1 MIIGEKLLLLFRFWR
16 VALLADFAVGFRLHA
31 ARMCAFLAGS
41 FRFFAASFCIGHGGD
56 EGEDAREDE
65 LSDVHRTLK
74 IALKPPT
81 PSDSYTIS
89 KMPAGCVKCGNR
101 DGTLNPNAAIGA
113 CSRKGA
119 VNFNRGVR
127 VHSFGVENKVF
138 ERSRRSKGILPYG
151 SYPLDIAVHFIDRP
165 QVIVL
170 AGRRTPFQHRALLT
184 HELPPM
190 YLKSLEIF
198 GFKSFAPKTVLN
210 FDRGVT
216 CVVGPNG
223 CGKSNVLDSIR
234 WVLGEQS
241 AKALRG
247 GEMTDVIFSGTD
259 SRKALGMAE
268 VSMTFS
274 ECEEQLGLD
283 WHEVKITRRVF
294 REGGSEYLLNGTPCR
309 LKDIHSLFMDTG
321 IGRSAY
327 SIMEQGKIDQ
337 ILSSRPEDRRAIFEE
352 AAGITK
358 YKFQRKEAL
367 RKLEATEANL
377 LRLADII
384 KEVKRQIGSVQR
396 QAGKARRYQAM
407 LDDLKTLELH
417 HSQRQWAELDSS
429 RAASREELDS
439 LAAKAYEMEIS
450 VSSAEEESQAQ
461 RAALEEMEQH
471 LNAARQSVQD
481 IRQRIGNHENRLAF
495 NAERALEFE
504 QMQDRYRGDVAAA
517 AEKFQLA
524 ETQLRDT
531 DTELTSI
538 TELLATELRRMEEVQ
553 ARAAEFTTL
562 RADAD
567 SRISALANDAGRIE
581 SRLSSLRAQSS
592 NVLQQRDG
600 AEARLAVLAQDAASA
615 EESVLRLSEQLS
627 TTTADIEAV
636 TRELENRTVAV
647 GAAESVLRE
656 ARESFSVVE
665 KELRDT
671 QRTLSEKDGRLGVL
685 LQLNTAG
692 EGLSEGTQAVIGGL
706 DNPDFFKPA
715 IHGALAQSIQVDPEY
730 VIAVEALLGA
740 NLQAIIMKDTMM
752 AESVMK
758 TLTAQKLGRASL
770 LLRDMDRM
778 FTHETNEL
786 MLLPHGAID
795 WVINKVK
802 AEPEVARAVERLVNH
817 SVLVPDLETAMRVF
831 PQMRGSAIVTLAGEV
846 ITGDGV
852 LRGGSSKQDAEN
864 SILHRKNQII
874 TLEAEVTALREQVAV
889 LNQRHDEAAAAID
902 SATAG
907 IEEARNEK
915 QNATMQLSTLRGQH
929 SLLESQ
935 VRDAEKKLQNLDWE
949 KQNAEA
955 RRAEAAIKMDEADA
969 EIRSAMEMFDALI
982 ARRNEAQNELEMLRA
997 QEAGVSAELNE
1008 LKIKVATE
1016 RQRHSSLH
1024 HQRQPMEARIEEL
1037 SGLIEERRRDI
1048 TTYED
1053 RAAALHAENAEIE
1066 SNVERLRASVG
1077 EAEEAVN
1084 RLQEERRVFI
1094 AGAEE
1099 VAERLRML
1107 RREQSVCVEQRGALE
1122 VRVTQLELKANA
1134 IADHILKRYNVA
1146 LNEFTPDSYAL
1157 AACLREIGKRVRKV
1171 EVEGESDGAEQPSE
1185 PIQSDE
1191 PAEEPVAFEWSRVE
1205 TLVRELDT
1213 RLASMGPVN
1222 MDAIAEYEELEQRNT
1237 FLENQIAD
1245 TEKAKSE
1252 LTEVIN
1258 KINTT
1263 TRTLFAETFEK
1274 IRVNFQ
1280 DMFRE
1285 LFGGGQANLV
1295 MTEEADPLECGIEII
1310 AKPPGKQLTS
1320 ITLLSGGEKTMTAVA
1335 LLFSIYMVKPSPF
1348 CVLDEMDAPLDES
1361 NINRFIKILDRFVQQ
1376 SQFVVISHNKRTIAR
1391 ADALYGVTM
1400 EEHGVSKL
1408 VGVKF
1413 RNREDSSEKNDVLGT
1428 ENATPIPSVAE
1439 SFGKSPN
1446 LLSDSFSGSGGAA

>member
-1 MIIGEKLLLLFRFWR
+1 
-16 VALLADFAVGFRLHA
+16 
-31 ARMCAFLAGS
+31 
-41 FRFFAASFCIGHGGD
+41 
-56 EGEDAREDE
+56 
-65 LSDVHRTLK
+65 
-74 IALKPPT
+74 
-81 PSDSYTIS
+81 
-89 KMPAGCVKCGNR
+89 
-101 DGTLNPNAAIGA
+101 
-113 CSRKGA
+113 
-119 VNFNRGVR
+119 
-127 VHSFGVENKVF
+127 
-138 ERSRRSKGILPYG
+138 
-151 SYPLDIAVHFIDRP
+151 
-165 QVIVL
+165 
-170 AGRRTPFQHRALLT
+170 
-184 HELPPM
+184 M

-259 SRKALGMAE
+259 SRQALGMAE

-309 LKDIHSLFMDTG
+309 LKDIHTLFMDTG

-396 QAGKARRYQAM
+396 QAAKARRYQAM

-439 LAAKAYEMEIS
+439 LAAKAYEMEIA
-450 VSSAEEESQAQ
+450 VSSAEEEAQAQ
-461 RAALEEMEQH
+461 RAALEEMEQR

-504 QMQDRYRGDVAAA
+504 QLQERYRSDVAAA
-517 AEKFQLA
+517 EEKYQLA

-531 DTELTSI
+531 DSELTSI
-538 TELLATELRRMEEVQ
+538 TEMLASELRRMEEVQ
-553 ARAAEFTTL
+553 ARAAGLTAQ

-567 SRISALANDAGRIE
+567 ARISALANDAGRVE
-581 SRLSSLRAQSS
+581 SRLGSLRAQSS

-615 EESVLRLSEQLS
+615 EESVTRLREQLN
-627 TTTADIEAV
+627 TATADIEAV
-636 TRELENRTVAV
+636 TRELENRTVAL

-656 ARESFSVVE
+656 ARENFSQVE
-665 KELRDT
+665 KELRET
-671 QRTLSEKDGRLGVL
+671 QRVLSERDGRLGVL
-685 LQLNTAG
+685 QQLNTVG
-692 EGLSEGTQAVIGGL
+692 EGLSEGTQAVIAGL

-730 VIAVEALLGA
+730 VTAVEALLGA
-740 NLQAIIMKDTMM
+740 NLQAIIMKDTMI

-802 AEPEVARAVERLVNH
+802 AEPEVARAVERLINH

-846 ITGDGV
+846 ISGDGV
-852 LRGGSSKQDAEN
+852 LRGGASKQDEEN

-874 TLEAEVTALREQVAV
+874 GLEAEVAGLREQVAA
-889 LNQRHDEAAAAID
+889 LNARHDAAVAAID
-902 SATAG
+902 SATAA

-915 QNATMQLSTLRGQH
+915 QNATMQLSTLRGQQ

-949 KQNAEA
+949 KQSAEA
-955 RRAEAAIKMDEADA
+955 RRAEAALKMDEAEA
-969 EIRSAMEMFDALI
+969 EIRGAMEMFDALI
-982 ARRNEAQNELEMLRA
+982 ARRNEAQNDLEMLRA
-997 QEAGVSAELNE
+997 QESEVSSELND

-1037 SGLIEERRRDI
+1037 RGLIDERRRDI
-1048 TTYED
+1048 ASYDD

-1066 SNVERLRASVG
+1066 ANMERLRASVG

-1084 RLQEERRVFI
+1084 RLQEERRAFVS
-1094 AGAEE
+1094 GAEE

-1134 IADHILKRYNVA
+1134 ISDHILKRYNIA

-1157 AACLREIGKRVRKV
+1157 AACLRDIGKRVRKV
-1171 EVEGESDGAEQPSE
+1171 DANVDSE
-1185 PIQSDE
+1185 NSA
-1191 PAEEPVAFEWSRVE
+1191 AEETPTAEPEAESAEDTEAPVLTNESLDWGRVE
-1205 TLVRELDT
+1205 VLVRELDT

-1222 MDAIAEYEELEQRNT
+1222 IDAIAEYEELEQRNS
-1237 FLENQIAD
+1237 FLENQITD
-1245 TEKAKSE
+1245 TEKAKTE
-1252 LTEVIN
+1252 LIEVIN

-1280 DMFRE
+1280 EMFRE

-1413 RNREDSSEKNDVLGT
+1413 RNRDESGEKRDVLGT
-1428 ENATPIPSVAE
+1428 ENASPIPSVAE

-1446 LLSDSFSGSGGAA
+1446 LLSENMESSGGAA

>member
-1 MIIGEKLLLLFRFWR
+1 
-16 VALLADFAVGFRLHA
+16 
-31 ARMCAFLAGS
+31 
-41 FRFFAASFCIGHGGD
+41 
-56 EGEDAREDE
+56 
-65 LSDVHRTLK
+65 
-74 IALKPPT
+74 
-81 PSDSYTIS
+81 
-89 KMPAGCVKCGNR
+89 
-101 DGTLNPNAAIGA
+101 
-113 CSRKGA
+113 
-119 VNFNRGVR
+119 
-127 VHSFGVENKVF
+127 
-138 ERSRRSKGILPYG
+138 
-151 SYPLDIAVHFIDRP
+151 
-165 QVIVL
+165 
-170 AGRRTPFQHRALLT
+170 
-184 HELPPM
+184 M

-198 GFKSFAPKTVLN
+198 GFKSFAPKTILN

-268 VSMTFS
+268 VSMTFT

-309 LKDIHSLFMDTG
+309 LKDIHQMFMDTG

-396 QAGKARRYQAM
+396 QANKARRYQGM

-417 HSQRQWAELDSS
+417 HAQRQWAELDGS
-429 RAASREELDS
+429 RSTSREELDS
-439 LAAKAYEMEIS
+439 LAAQAYEMEIA
-450 VSSAEEESQAQ
+450 VSAAEEEAMAQ
-461 RAALEEMEQH
+461 RAALEDMEQR
-471 LNAARQSVQD
+471 LNGARQTVQD

-495 NAERALEFE
+495 NAERVLEFE
-504 QMQDRYRGDVAAA
+504 QLQQRYRGEVAAA
-517 AEKFQLA
+517 EERFQMA

-531 DTELTSI
+531 NSELTQI
-538 TELLATELRRMEEVQ
+538 TDMLAAELRRMEEVQ
-553 ARAAEFTTL
+553 ARAAGFTAQ
-562 RADAD
+562 RSEADAL
-567 SRISALANDAGRIE
+567 ISSIANEAGRVE
-581 SRLSSLRAQSS
+581 SKLSSLRATSS
-592 NVLQQRDG
+592 TIGQQRDG
-600 AEARLAVLAQDAASA
+600 AEARLAILAQDAASA
-615 EESVLRLSEQLS
+615 EESLTRLREQFS
-627 TTTADIEAV
+627 TTGADIEIV
-636 TRELENRTVAV
+636 GRELEDRTAAM
-647 GAAESVLRE
+647 GAAEAKLRE
-656 ARESFSVVE
+656 AREAMAVLE

-671 QRTLSEKDGRLGVL
+671 QRVFSEKDGRLGVL

-692 EGLSEGTQAVIGGL
+692 EGLSEGTQAVIAGL
-706 DNPDFFKPA
+706 DNPEFFGPA
-715 IHGALAQSIQVDPEY
+715 IHGALAQSIQVAPEF
-730 VIAVEALLGA
+730 VVAVEALLGA
-740 NLQAIIMKDTMM
+740 NLQAIIMKDTTM
-752 AESVMK
+752 AEHVMK
-758 TLTAQKLGRASL
+758 TLTSQKMGKASL
-770 LLRDMDRM
+770 LLKDMDRM

-795 WVINKVK
+795 WVINKINP
-802 AEPEVARAVERLVNH
+802 EPEVTRAIERLVNH
-817 SVLVPDLETAMRVF
+817 SVLVPDLETAMKVF

-846 ITGDGV
+846 ISGDGV
-852 LRGGSSKQDAEN
+852 LRGGASKKDEEN

-874 TLEAEVTALREQVAV
+874 ELQAEVSTLSEQLAI
-889 LNQRHDEAAAAID
+889 LNQRHDECVADIDTASAI
-902 SATAG
+902 

-915 QNATMQLSTLRGQH
+915 QNATMQLSTLRGQQ

-935 VRDAEKKLQNLDWE
+935 VRDAEKRQQTLDWE

-955 RRAEAAIKMDEADA
+955 RRAEAATRMDQMELEVLA
-969 EIRSAMEMFDALI
+969 AMEQFDALI
-982 ARRNEAQNELEMLRA
+982 ARRSEAQNELEMLRA
-997 QEAGVSAELNE
+997 QESEVSAELNE

-1037 SGLIEERRRDI
+1037 RGLMEERRRDI
-1048 TTYED
+1048 STYDD
-1053 RAAALHAENAEIE
+1053 RAASLHIENAEIE
-1066 SNVERLRASVG
+1066 GNMERLRATIG
-1077 EAEEAVN
+1077 EAEETVA
-1084 RLQEERRVFI
+1084 RLQEERRAFV

-1107 RREQSVCVEQRGALE
+1107 RREQSVYVEKRGGLE
-1122 VRVTQLELKANA
+1122 VRVTQLELKADA
-1134 IADHILKRYNVA
+1134 IADHIQKRYSVA
-1146 LNEFTPDSYAL
+1146 LSEFTPDSYAL
-1157 AACLREIGKRVRKV
+1157 AACLRDIGKRGRKV
-1171 EVEGESDGAEQPSE
+1171 EAATDD
-1185 PIQSDE
+1185 DE
-1191 PAEEPVAFEWSRVE
+1191 APAPEVLEEAEETPVFTNEGMDWGRVE

-1237 FLENQIAD
+1237 FLETQIND
-1245 TEKAKSE
+1245 TEAAKNE
-1252 LTEVIN
+1252 LLDVIN
-1258 KINTT
+1258 KINAT

-1274 IRVNFQ
+1274 IRTNFQ
-1280 DMFRE
+1280 EMFKE
-1285 LFGGGQANLV
+1285 LFGGGTANLI
-1295 MTEEADPLECGIEII
+1295 MTDEADPLECGIEII
-1310 AKPPGKQLTS
+1310 AKPPGKQLSS
-1320 ITLLSGGEKTMTAVA
+1320 ITLLSGGEKTMTAVS

-1361 NINRFIKILDRFVQQ
+1361 NINRFIKILDRFVGQ
-1376 SQFVVISHNKRTIAR
+1376 SQFVVISHNKKTIAR

-1413 RNREDSSEKNDVLGT
+1413 RNREESNQTTDVLG
-1428 ENATPIPSVAE
+1428 NSNPTPIPSVAE

-1446 LLSDSFSGSGGAA
+1446 LHSDNVSSGNGAA

>member
-1 MIIGEKLLLLFRFWR
+1 
-16 VALLADFAVGFRLHA
+16 
-31 ARMCAFLAGS
+31 
-41 FRFFAASFCIGHGGD
+41 
-56 EGEDAREDE
+56 
-65 LSDVHRTLK
+65 
-74 IALKPPT
+74 
-81 PSDSYTIS
+81 
-89 KMPAGCVKCGNR
+89 
-101 DGTLNPNAAIGA
+101 
-113 CSRKGA
+113 
-119 VNFNRGVR
+119 
-127 VHSFGVENKVF
+127 
-138 ERSRRSKGILPYG
+138 
-151 SYPLDIAVHFIDRP
+151 
-165 QVIVL
+165 
-170 AGRRTPFQHRALLT
+170 
-184 HELPPM
+184 M

-198 GFKSFAPKTVLN
+198 GFKSFAPRTILN

-259 SRKALGMAE
+259 SRPALGMAE
-268 VSMTFS
+268 VSMTFT

-309 LKDIHSLFMDTG
+309 LKDIHALFMDTG

-377 LRLADII
+377 LRMADII

-396 QAGKARRYQAM
+396 QAAKARRYQGM
-407 LDDLKTLELH
+407 LEDLKTLELH
-417 HSQRQWAELDSS
+417 HAQRQWAELDSS
-429 RAASREELDS
+429 RSASKEELDS
-439 LAAKAYEMEIS
+439 LAAKAYEMEIA
-450 VSSAEEESQAQ
+450 VSGAEEEAQAQ
-461 RAALEEMEQH
+461 RAALEEMESR
-471 LNAARQSVQD
+471 LNGARQSVQD

-495 NAERALEFE
+495 NAERVLEFE
-504 QMQDRYRGDVAAA
+504 QLQQRYRGEVAAA
-517 AEKFQLA
+517 EERFLSA

-531 DTELTSI
+531 DSELTQI
-538 TELLATELRRMEEVQ
+538 TDMLANELRRMEEVQ
-553 ARAAEFTTL
+553 ARAAGFTAQ
-562 RADAD
+562 RSEAD
-567 SRISALANDAGRIE
+567 SRISAIANDAGRIE
-581 SRLSSLRAQSS
+581 SKLSNLRAQSS
-592 NVLQQRDG
+592 TVSQQRDG
-600 AEARLAVLAQDAASA
+600 AEARLAILAQDASSA
-615 EESVLRLSEQLS
+615 EESVTRLREQYA
-627 TTTADIEAV
+627 TTTTDIEV
-636 TRELENRTVAV
+636 VGRELEDRTAAMVL
-647 GAAESVLRE
+647 AESKLRE
-656 ARESFSVVE
+656 AREVLGVVE
-665 KELRDT
+665 KELRET
-671 QRTLSEKDGRLGVL
+671 QKTLSEKDGRLGVL

-692 EGLSEGTQAVIGGL
+692 EGLSEGTQAVIAGL

-715 IHGALAQSIQVDPEY
+715 IHGALAQSIQVDPEF
-730 VIAVEALLGA
+730 VTAVEALLGA

-752 AESVMK
+752 AEHVMK
-758 TLTAQKLGRASL
+758 TLTSQKMGHASL

-802 AEPEVARAVERLVNH
+802 AEPEVTRAIERLVNH
-817 SVLVPDLETAMRVF
+817 SVLVPDLETAMKVF

-846 ITGDGV
+846 ISGDGV
-852 LRGGSSKQDAEN
+852 LRGGASKQDEEN

-874 TLEAEVTALREQVAV
+874 TLEAEVAVLSEQVAG
-889 LNQRHDEAAAAID
+889 LNKRHDDAVTAID
-902 SATAG
+902 YANAT

-915 QNATMQLSTLRGQH
+915 QNATMQLSTLRGQQ

-935 VRDAEKKLQNLDWE
+935 VRDAEKKQQTLDWE

-955 RRAEAAIKMDEADA
+955 RRAEAAQRMEAVEA
-969 EIRSAMEMFDALI
+969 EVLSAMEMFDSLI
-982 ARRNEAQNELEMLRA
+982 ARRSEAQNELEMLRA
-997 QEAGVSAELNE
+997 QESEVSAELNE

-1037 SGLIEERRRDI
+1037 RGLMEERRRDI
-1048 TTYED
+1048 SSYDD
-1053 RAAALHAENAEIE
+1053 RAASLHIENAEIE
-1066 SNVERLRASVG
+1066 GNMERLRGSIG
-1077 EAEEAVN
+1077 EAEETVA
-1084 RLQEERRVFI
+1084 RLQEERRAFV

-1107 RREQSVCVEQRGALE
+1107 RRDQSVCVEQRGGLE
-1122 VRVTQLELKANA
+1122 VRVTQLELKADA
-1134 IADHILKRYNVA
+1134 IADHIQKRYTIA
-1146 LNEFTPDSYAL
+1146 LSEFTPDSYAL
-1157 AACLREIGKRVRKV
+1157 ASCLRDIGKRVRRADASPDS
-1171 EVEGESDGAEQPSE
+1171 EASAQDETPAAENTGE
-1185 PIQSDE
+1185 
-1191 PAEEPVAFEWSRVE
+1191 AEETPAFTNEALDWGRVE

-1222 MDAIAEYEELEQRNT
+1222 MDAIAEYEELEQRNA
-1237 FLENQIAD
+1237 FLENQIGD
-1245 TEKAKSE
+1245 TEKSKNE
-1252 LTEVIN
+1252 LIEVIN
-1258 KINTT
+1258 KINQT
-1263 TRTLFAETFEK
+1263 TRTLFADTFEK
-1274 IRVNFQ
+1274 IRTNFQ
-1280 DMFRE
+1280 DMFKE

-1295 MTEEADPLECGIEII
+1295 MTDEADPLECGIEII

-1320 ITLLSGGEKTMTAVA
+1320 ITLLSGGEKTMTAVS

-1361 NINRFIKILDRFVQQ
+1361 NINRFIKILDRFVGQ

-1413 RNREDSSEKNDVLGT
+1413 RAREESNQTTDVLG
-1428 ENATPIPSVAE
+1428 NSNPTPIPSVAE

-1446 LLSDSFSGSGGAA
+1446 LHSENAGSADGAA

>member
-1 MIIGEKLLLLFRFWR
+1 
-16 VALLADFAVGFRLHA
+16 
-31 ARMCAFLAGS
+31 
-41 FRFFAASFCIGHGGD
+41 
-56 EGEDAREDE
+56 
-65 LSDVHRTLK
+65 
-74 IALKPPT
+74 
-81 PSDSYTIS
+81 
-89 KMPAGCVKCGNR
+89 
-101 DGTLNPNAAIGA
+101 
-113 CSRKGA
+113 
-119 VNFNRGVR
+119 
-127 VHSFGVENKVF
+127 
-138 ERSRRSKGILPYG
+138 
-151 SYPLDIAVHFIDRP
+151 
-165 QVIVL
+165 
-170 AGRRTPFQHRALLT
+170 
-184 HELPPM
+184 M

-198 GFKSFAPKTVLN
+198 GFKSFAPKTILN

-268 VSMTFS
+268 VSMTFT

-309 LKDIHSLFMDTG
+309 LKDIHQLFMDTG

-396 QAGKARRYQAM
+396 QANKARRYQGM

-417 HSQRQWAELDSS
+417 HAQRQWAELDGS
-429 RAASREELDS
+429 RSTSREELDS
-439 LAAKAYEMEIS
+439 LAAQAYEMEIA
-450 VSSAEEESQAQ
+450 VSAAEEEAMAQ
-461 RAALEEMEQH
+461 RAALEDMEQR
-471 LNAARQSVQD
+471 LNGARQTVQD

-495 NAERALEFE
+495 NAERVLEFE
-504 QMQDRYRGDVAAA
+504 QLQQRYRGEVAAA
-517 AEKFQLA
+517 EERFQMA

-531 DTELTSI
+531 ESELTQI
-538 TELLATELRRMEEVQ
+538 TDMLASELRRMEEVQ
-553 ARAAEFTTL
+553 ARAAGFTAQ
-562 RADAD
+562 RSEADAL
-567 SRISALANDAGRIE
+567 ISSIANEAGRVE
-581 SRLSSLRAQSS
+581 SKLSSLRAQSS
-592 NVLQQRDG
+592 TIGQQRDG
-600 AEARLAVLAQDAASA
+600 AEARLAILAQDAASA
-615 EESVLRLSEQLS
+615 EESLTRLREQFS
-627 TTTADIEAV
+627 ATGADIEIV
-636 TRELENRTVAV
+636 GRELEDRTAAM
-647 GAAESVLRE
+647 GAAESRLRE
-656 ARESFSVVE
+656 AREAMAVVE

-671 QRTLSEKDGRLGVL
+671 QRVFSEKDGRLGVL

-692 EGLSEGTQAVIGGL
+692 EGLSEGTQAVIAGL
-706 DNPDFFKPA
+706 DNPEFFGPA
-715 IHGALAQSIQVDPEY
+715 IHGALAQSIQVAPEF
-730 VIAVEALLGA
+730 VVAVEALLGA
-740 NLQAIIMKDTMM
+740 NLQAIIMKDTTM
-752 AESVMK
+752 AEHVMK
-758 TLTAQKLGRASL
+758 TLTSQKMGKASL
-770 LLRDMDRM
+770 LLKDMDRM

-795 WVINKVK
+795 WVINKINP
-802 AEPEVARAVERLVNH
+802 EPEVTRAIERLVNH
-817 SVLVPDLETAMRVF
+817 SVLVPDLETAMKVF

-846 ITGDGV
+846 ISGDGV
-852 LRGGSSKQDAEN
+852 LRGGASKKDEEN

-874 TLEAEVTALREQVAV
+874 ELQAEVATLSEQLAA
-889 LNQRHDEAAAAID
+889 LNQRHDECVAAID
-902 SATAG
+902 TASAI

-915 QNATMQLSTLRGQH
+915 QNATMQLSTLRGQQ

-935 VRDAEKKLQNLDWE
+935 VRDAEKRQQTLDWE

-955 RRAEAAIKMDEADA
+955 RRAEAATRMDQTELEVLA
-969 EIRSAMEMFDALI
+969 AMEQFDALI
-982 ARRNEAQNELEMLRA
+982 ARRSEAQNELEMLRA
-997 QEAGVSAELNE
+997 QESEVSAELNE

-1037 SGLIEERRRDI
+1037 RGLMEERRRDI
-1048 TTYED
+1048 STYDD
-1053 RAAALHAENAEIE
+1053 RAASLHIENAEIE
-1066 SNVERLRASVG
+1066 GNMERLRASIG
-1077 EAEEAVN
+1077 DAEETVA
-1084 RLQEERRVFI
+1084 RLQEERRAFV

-1107 RREQSVCVEQRGALE
+1107 RREQSVYVEKRGGLE
-1122 VRVTQLELKANA
+1122 VRVTQLELKADS
-1134 IADHILKRYNVA
+1134 IADHIQKRYNVA
-1146 LNEFTPDSYAL
+1146 LSEFTPDSYAL
-1157 AACLREIGKRVRKV
+1157 AACLRDIGKRGRKV
-1171 EVEGESDGAEQPSE
+1171 ETTNDD
-1185 PIQSDE
+1185 DE
-1191 PAEEPVAFEWSRVE
+1191 APAPEVLEEAEETPVFTNEGMDWGRVE

-1237 FLENQIAD
+1237 FLETQIND
-1245 TEKAKSE
+1245 TEAAKNE
-1252 LTEVIN
+1252 LLDVIN
-1258 KINTT
+1258 KINAT

-1274 IRVNFQ
+1274 IRTNFQ
-1280 DMFRE
+1280 EMFKE
-1285 LFGGGQANLV
+1285 LFGGGTANLI
-1295 MTEEADPLECGIEII
+1295 MTDEADPLECGIEII
-1310 AKPPGKQLTS
+1310 AKPPGKQLSS
-1320 ITLLSGGEKTMTAVA
+1320 ITLLSGGEKTMTAVS

-1361 NINRFIKILDRFVQQ
+1361 NINRFIKILDRFVGQ
-1376 SQFVVISHNKRTIAR
+1376 SQFVVISHNKKTIAR

-1413 RNREDSSEKNDVLGT
+1413 RNREESNQTTDVLG
-1428 ENATPIPSVAE
+1428 NSNPTPIPSVAE

-1446 LLSDSFSGSGGAA
+1446 LHSDNVSSADGAA

>member
-1 MIIGEKLLLLFRFWR
+1 
-16 VALLADFAVGFRLHA
+16 
-31 ARMCAFLAGS
+31 
-41 FRFFAASFCIGHGGD
+41 
-56 EGEDAREDE
+56 
-65 LSDVHRTLK
+65 
-74 IALKPPT
+74 
-81 PSDSYTIS
+81 
-89 KMPAGCVKCGNR
+89 
-101 DGTLNPNAAIGA
+101 
-113 CSRKGA
+113 
-119 VNFNRGVR
+119 
-127 VHSFGVENKVF
+127 
-138 ERSRRSKGILPYG
+138 
-151 SYPLDIAVHFIDRP
+151 
-165 QVIVL
+165 
-170 AGRRTPFQHRALLT
+170 
-184 HELPPM
+184 M

-198 GFKSFAPKTVLN
+198 GFKSFAPRTILN

-309 LKDIHSLFMDTG
+309 LKDIHQMFMDTG
-321 IGRSAY
+321 IGRTAY

-396 QAGKARRYQAM
+396 QANKARRYQGM

-417 HSQRQWAELDSS
+417 HAQRQWAELDGS
-429 RAASREELDS
+429 RSVSREELEG
-439 LAAKAYEMEIS
+439 LASRAYEMEIA
-450 VSSAEEESQAQ
+450 VSGAEEEAQAQ
-461 RAALEEMEQH
+461 RAALEEMEQR
-471 LNAARQSVQD
+471 LNAARQTVQD

-495 NAERALEFE
+495 NAERVLEFE
-504 QMQDRYRGDVAAA
+504 QLQQRYRGEVAAA
-517 AEKFQLA
+517 EERFQMA

-531 DTELTSI
+531 NSELTQI
-538 TELLATELRRMEEVQ
+538 TDMLAAELRRMEEVQ
-553 ARAAEFTTL
+553 ARAAGFTAQ
-562 RADAD
+562 RSEAD
-567 SRISALANDAGRIE
+567 SLISSIANEAGRVE
-581 SRLSSLRAQSS
+581 SKLSSLRAQSS
-592 NVLQQRDG
+592 AITQQRDG
-600 AEARLAVLAQDAASA
+600 AEARLAILAQDAASA
-615 EESVLRLSEQLS
+615 EESLTRLREQFA
-627 TTTADIEAV
+627 TTGADIEV
-636 TRELENRTVAV
+636 VGRELEDRTAAM
-647 GAAESVLRE
+647 GAAEAKLRE
-656 ARESFSVVE
+656 AREAMAVLE
-665 KELRDT
+665 KELRET
-671 QRTLSEKDGRLGVL
+671 QRVFSEKDGRLGVL
-685 LQLNTAG
+685 TQLNTAG
-692 EGLSEGTQAVIGGL
+692 EGLSEGTQAVIAGL
-706 DNPDFFKPA
+706 DNPEFFGPA
-715 IHGALAQSIQVDPEY
+715 IHGALAQSIQVDPQF
-730 VIAVEALLGA
+730 VTAVEALLGA
-740 NLQAIIMKDTMM
+740 NLQAIIMKDTTM
-752 AESVMK
+752 AEHVMK
-758 TLTAQKLGRASL
+758 TLTSQKMGKASL
-770 LLRDMDRM
+770 LLKDMDRM

-795 WVINKVK
+795 WVINKINP
-802 AEPEVARAVERLVNH
+802 EPEVTRAIERLVNH

-852 LRGGSSKQDAEN
+852 LRGGASQKDEEN

-874 TLEAEVTALREQVAV
+874 ELQAEVALLSEELSA
-889 LNQRHDEAAAAID
+889 LNQRHEDCVTAID
-902 SATAG
+902 TAG
-907 IEEARNEK
+907 AIIEEARNEK
-915 QNATMQLSTLRGQH
+915 QNATMQLSTLRGQQ

-935 VRDAEKKLQNLDWE
+935 VRDGEKKQQTLDWE

-955 RRAEAAIKMDEADA
+955 RRVEATLRTD
-969 EIRSAMEMFDALI
+969 AMELEVLAAMETFDGLL

-997 QEAGVSAELNE
+997 QESEVSAELNE

-1037 SGLIEERRRDI
+1037 RGLMEERRRDI
-1048 TTYED
+1048 STYDD
-1053 RAAALHAENAEIE
+1053 RAASLHIENAEIE
-1066 SNVERLRASVG
+1066 SNMERLRASTG
-1077 EAEEAVN
+1077 EAEESVA
-1084 RLQEERRVFI
+1084 RLQEERRAFVS
-1094 AGAEE
+1094 GAEE

-1107 RREQSVCVEQRGALE
+1107 RREQSVCVEKRGGLE
-1122 VRVTQLELKANA
+1122 VRVTQLELKADA
-1134 IADHILKRYNVA
+1134 IADHIQKRYTVA
-1146 LNEFTPDSYAL
+1146 LSEFTPDSYAL
-1157 AACLREIGKRVRKV
+1157 AACLRDIGKRGRKV
-1171 EVEGESDGAEQPSE
+1171 ETTSD
-1185 PIQSDE
+1185 DE
-1191 PAEEPVAFEWSRVE
+1191 EAPAPEVPEEAEEAPTFTNEGMDWSRVE

-1222 MDAIAEYEELEQRNT
+1222 MDAIAEYEELEQRNS

-1245 TEKAKSE
+1245 TEKAKNE
-1252 LTEVIN
+1252 LLEVIN
-1258 KINTT
+1258 KINAT

-1274 IRVNFQ
+1274 IRTNFQ
-1280 DMFRE
+1280 DMFKE
-1285 LFGGGQANLV
+1285 LFGGGTANLI
-1295 MTEEADPLECGIEII
+1295 MTDEADPLECGIEII
-1310 AKPPGKQLTS
+1310 AKPPGKQLSS
-1320 ITLLSGGEKTMTAVA
+1320 ITLLSGGEKTMTAVS

-1361 NINRFIKILDRFVQQ
+1361 NINRFIKILDRFVGQ
-1376 SQFVVISHNKRTIAR
+1376 SQFVVISHNKKTIAR

-1413 RNREDSSEKNDVLGT
+1413 RNREESNQTTDVLGNT
-1428 ENATPIPSVAE
+1428 NPTPIPSVAE

-1446 LLSDSFSGSGGAA
+1446 LHSDQGSSASGAA

>member
-1 MIIGEKLLLLFRFWR
+1 
-16 VALLADFAVGFRLHA
+16 
-31 ARMCAFLAGS
+31 
-41 FRFFAASFCIGHGGD
+41 
-56 EGEDAREDE
+56 
-65 LSDVHRTLK
+65 
-74 IALKPPT
+74 
-81 PSDSYTIS
+81 
-89 KMPAGCVKCGNR
+89 
-101 DGTLNPNAAIGA
+101 
-113 CSRKGA
+113 
-119 VNFNRGVR
+119 
-127 VHSFGVENKVF
+127 
-138 ERSRRSKGILPYG
+138 
-151 SYPLDIAVHFIDRP
+151 
-165 QVIVL
+165 
-170 AGRRTPFQHRALLT
+170 
-184 HELPPM
+184 M

-198 GFKSFAPKTVLN
+198 GFKSFAPKTILN

-268 VSMTFS
+268 VSMTFT

-309 LKDIHSLFMDTG
+309 LKDIHQLFMDTG

-396 QAGKARRYQAM
+396 QANKARRYQGM

-417 HSQRQWAELDSS
+417 HAQRQWAELDGS
-429 RAASREELDS
+429 RSTSREELDS
-439 LAAKAYEMEIS
+439 LAAQAYEMEIA
-450 VSSAEEESQAQ
+450 VSAAEEEAMAQ
-461 RAALEEMEQH
+461 RAALEDMEQR
-471 LNAARQSVQD
+471 LNGARQTVQD

-495 NAERALEFE
+495 NAERVLEFE
-504 QMQDRYRGDVAAA
+504 QLQQRYRGEVAAA
-517 AEKFQLA
+517 EERFQMA

-531 DTELTSI
+531 ESELTQI
-538 TELLATELRRMEEVQ
+538 TDMLASELRRMEEVQ
-553 ARAAEFTTL
+553 ARAAGFTAQ
-562 RADAD
+562 RSEADAL
-567 SRISALANDAGRIE
+567 ISSIANEAGRVE
-581 SRLSSLRAQSS
+581 SKLSSLRAQSS
-592 NVLQQRDG
+592 TIGQQRDG
-600 AEARLAVLAQDAASA
+600 AEARLAILAQDAASA
-615 EESVLRLSEQLS
+615 EESLTRLREQFS
-627 TTTADIEAV
+627 ATGADIEIV
-636 TRELENRTVAV
+636 GRELEDRTAAM
-647 GAAESVLRE
+647 GAAESRLRE
-656 ARESFSVVE
+656 AREAMAVVE

-671 QRTLSEKDGRLGVL
+671 QRVFSEKDGRLGVL

-692 EGLSEGTQAVIGGL
+692 EGLSEGTQAVIAGL
-706 DNPDFFKPA
+706 DNPEFFGPA
-715 IHGALAQSIQVDPEY
+715 IHGALAQSIQVAPEF
-730 VIAVEALLGA
+730 VVAVEALLGA
-740 NLQAIIMKDTMM
+740 NLQAIIMKDTTM
-752 AESVMK
+752 AEHVMK
-758 TLTAQKLGRASL
+758 TLTSQKMGKASL
-770 LLRDMDRM
+770 LLKDMDRM

-795 WVINKVK
+795 WVINKINP
-802 AEPEVARAVERLVNH
+802 EPEVTRAIERLVNH
-817 SVLVPDLETAMRVF
+817 SVLVPDLETAMKVF

-846 ITGDGV
+846 ISGDGV
-852 LRGGSSKQDAEN
+852 LRGGASKKDEEN

-874 TLEAEVTALREQVAV
+874 ELQAEVATLSEQLAA
-889 LNQRHDEAAAAID
+889 LNQRHDECVAAID
-902 SATAG
+902 TASAI

-915 QNATMQLSTLRGQH
+915 QNATMQLSTLRGQQ

-935 VRDAEKKLQNLDWE
+935 VRDAEKRQQTLDWE

-955 RRAEAAIKMDEADA
+955 RRAEAATRMDQTELEVLA
-969 EIRSAMEMFDALI
+969 AMEQFDALI
-982 ARRNEAQNELEMLRA
+982 ARRSEAQNELEMLRA
-997 QEAGVSAELNE
+997 QESEVSAELNE

-1037 SGLIEERRRDI
+1037 RGLMEERRRDI
-1048 TTYED
+1048 STYDD
-1053 RAAALHAENAEIE
+1053 RAASLHIENAEIE
-1066 SNVERLRASVG
+1066 GNMERLRASIG
-1077 EAEEAVN
+1077 DAEETVA
-1084 RLQEERRVFI
+1084 RLQEERRAFV

-1107 RREQSVCVEQRGALE
+1107 RREQSVYVEKRGGLE
-1122 VRVTQLELKANA
+1122 VRVTQLELKADS
-1134 IADHILKRYNVA
+1134 IADHIQKRYNVA
-1146 LNEFTPDSYAL
+1146 LSEFTPDSYAL
-1157 AACLREIGKRVRKV
+1157 AACLRDIGKRGRKV
-1171 EVEGESDGAEQPSE
+1171 ETTTDD
-1185 PIQSDE
+1185 DE
-1191 PAEEPVAFEWSRVE
+1191 APAPEVLEEAEEAPVFTNEGMDWGRVE

-1237 FLENQIAD
+1237 FLETQIND
-1245 TEKAKSE
+1245 TEAAKNE
-1252 LTEVIN
+1252 LLDVIN
-1258 KINTT
+1258 KINAT

-1274 IRVNFQ
+1274 IRTNFQ
-1280 DMFRE
+1280 EMFKE
-1285 LFGGGQANLV
+1285 LFGGGTANLI
-1295 MTEEADPLECGIEII
+1295 MTDEADPLECGIEII
-1310 AKPPGKQLTS
+1310 AKPPGKQLSS
-1320 ITLLSGGEKTMTAVA
+1320 ITLLSGGEKTMTAVS

-1361 NINRFIKILDRFVQQ
+1361 NINRFIKILDRFVGQ
-1376 SQFVVISHNKRTIAR
+1376 SQFVVISHNKKTIAR

-1413 RNREDSSEKNDVLGT
+1413 RNREESNQTTDVLG
-1428 ENATPIPSVAE
+1428 NSNPTPIPSVAE

-1446 LLSDSFSGSGGAA
+1446 LHSDNVSSADGAA

>member
-1 MIIGEKLLLLFRFWR
+1 
-16 VALLADFAVGFRLHA
+16 
-31 ARMCAFLAGS
+31 
-41 FRFFAASFCIGHGGD
+41 
-56 EGEDAREDE
+56 
-65 LSDVHRTLK
+65 
-74 IALKPPT
+74 
-81 PSDSYTIS
+81 
-89 KMPAGCVKCGNR
+89 
-101 DGTLNPNAAIGA
+101 
-113 CSRKGA
+113 
-119 VNFNRGVR
+119 
-127 VHSFGVENKVF
+127 
-138 ERSRRSKGILPYG
+138 
-151 SYPLDIAVHFIDRP
+151 
-165 QVIVL
+165 
-170 AGRRTPFQHRALLT
+170 
-184 HELPPM
+184 M

-198 GFKSFAPKTVLN
+198 GFKSFAPRTILN

-268 VSMTFS
+268 VSMTFTD
-274 ECEEQLGLD
+274 CEEQLGLD

-309 LKDIHSLFMDTG
+309 LKDIHQLFMDTG

-396 QAGKARRYQAM
+396 QAAKARRYQGM
-407 LDDLKTLELH
+407 LEDLKTLELH
-417 HSQRQWAELDSS
+417 HAQRQWAELDGS
-429 RAASREELDS
+429 RTASREELDS
-439 LAAKAYEMEIS
+439 LAAKAYEMEIA
-450 VSSAEEESQAQ
+450 VSGAEEEAMAQ
-461 RAALEEMEQH
+461 RAALEDMEQR
-471 LNAARQSVQD
+471 LNGARQSVQD

-495 NAERALEFE
+495 NAERVLEFE
-504 QMQDRYRGDVAAA
+504 QLQQRYRAEVAAA
-517 AEKFQLA
+517 EERFQMA

-531 DTELTSI
+531 ESELTQI
-538 TELLATELRRMEEVQ
+538 TDMLAAELRRMEEVQ
-553 ARAAEFTTL
+553 ARAAGFTAQ
-562 RADAD
+562 RAEAD
-567 SRISALANDAGRIE
+567 SLISSIANDAGRVE
-581 SRLSSLRAQSS
+581 SKLSSLRAQSS
-592 NVLQQRDG
+592 TISQQRDG
-600 AEARLAVLAQDAASA
+600 AEARLAILAQDSTSA
-615 EESVLRLSEQLS
+615 EESLAHLQEQN
-627 TTTADIEAV
+627 TTTVADIEV
-636 TRELENRTVAV
+636 VERELEARTAAM
-647 GAAESVLRE
+647 GAAEAKLRE
-656 ARESFSVVE
+656 ARDAMAIVE
-665 KELRDT
+665 KDLRDT
-671 QRTLSEKDGRLGVL
+671 QRVFSEKDGRLGVL

-692 EGLSEGTQAVIGGL
+692 EGLSEGTQAVIAGL
-706 DNPDFFKPA
+706 DNPEFFGPA
-715 IHGALAQSIQVDPEY
+715 IHGALAQSIQVAPEF

-740 NLQAIIMKDTMM
+740 NLQAIIMKDTTM
-752 AESVMK
+752 AEHVMK
-758 TLTAQKLGRASL
+758 TLTSQKMGKASL

-795 WVINKVK
+795 WVINKITP
-802 AEPEVARAVERLVNH
+802 EPEVTRAIERLVNH

-846 ITGDGV
+846 ISGDGV
-852 LRGGSSKQDAEN
+852 LRGGASKKDEEN

-874 TLEAEVTALREQVAV
+874 DLQAEIAVLSGQLSV
-889 LNQRHDEAAAAID
+889 LNQRHEEAVASIDESNAA
-902 SATAG
+902 

-915 QNATMQLSTLRGQH
+915 QNATMQLSTLRGQQ

-935 VRDAEKKLQNLDWE
+935 VRDAEKKQQTLDWE

-955 RRAEAAIKMDEADA
+955 RRSEAATRMDQMDLEVL
-969 EIRSAMEMFDALI
+969 SAMESFDGLI
-982 ARRNEAQNELEMLRA
+982 ARRSEAQNELEMLRA
-997 QEAGVSAELNE
+997 QESDVSTELNE

-1024 HQRQPMEARIEEL
+1024 NQRQPMEARIEEL
-1037 SGLIEERRRDI
+1037 RGLMEERRRDI
-1048 TTYED
+1048 SAYDD
-1053 RAAALHAENAEIE
+1053 RAASLHVENAEIE
-1066 SNVERLRASVG
+1066 GNMERLRAGIG
-1077 EAEEAVN
+1077 EAEESVA
-1084 RLQEERRVFI
+1084 RLQEERRAFV

-1107 RREQSVCVEQRGALE
+1107 RREQSVFVEKRGGLE
-1122 VRVTQLELKANA
+1122 VRVTQLELKADA
-1134 IADHILKRYNVA
+1134 IADHIQKRYSIA

-1157 AACLREIGKRVRKV
+1157 AACLRDIGKRGRKV
-1171 EVEGESDGAEQPSE
+1171 ETTAEGEEA
-1185 PIQSDE
+1185 
-1191 PAEEPVAFEWSRVE
+1191 PVAEVAEVAEVVEDVEELPETPTFSNEGLDWNRVE
-1205 TLVRELDT
+1205 ILVRELDT

-1222 MDAIAEYEELEQRNT
+1222 MDAIAEYEELEQRNS
-1237 FLENQIAD
+1237 FLESQIGD
-1245 TEKAKSE
+1245 TEKAKNE
-1252 LTEVIN
+1252 LLDVIN
-1258 KINTT
+1258 KINQT

-1274 IRVNFQ
+1274 IRTNFQ
-1280 DMFRE
+1280 EMFKE
-1285 LFGGGQANLV
+1285 LFGGGTANLI
-1295 MTEEADPLECGIEII
+1295 MTDEADPLECGIEII

-1320 ITLLSGGEKTMTAVA
+1320 ITLLSGGEKTMTAVS

-1361 NINRFIKILDRFVQQ
+1361 NINRFIKILDRFVGQ
-1376 SQFVVISHNKRTIAR
+1376 SQFVVISHNKKTIAR

-1413 RNREDSSEKNDVLGT
+1413 RNREESNQSTDVLG
-1428 ENATPIPSVAE
+1428 NSNPTPIPSVAE

-1446 LLSDSFSGSGGAA
+1446 LHSDNVESSNGAA

>member
-1 MIIGEKLLLLFRFWR
+1 
-16 VALLADFAVGFRLHA
+16 
-31 ARMCAFLAGS
+31 
-41 FRFFAASFCIGHGGD
+41 
-56 EGEDAREDE
+56 
-65 LSDVHRTLK
+65 
-74 IALKPPT
+74 
-81 PSDSYTIS
+81 
-89 KMPAGCVKCGNR
+89 
-101 DGTLNPNAAIGA
+101 
-113 CSRKGA
+113 
-119 VNFNRGVR
+119 
-127 VHSFGVENKVF
+127 
-138 ERSRRSKGILPYG
+138 
-151 SYPLDIAVHFIDRP
+151 
-165 QVIVL
+165 
-170 AGRRTPFQHRALLT
+170 
-184 HELPPM
+184 M

-198 GFKSFAPKTVLN
+198 GFKSFAPKTILN

-268 VSMTFS
+268 VSMTFT

-309 LKDIHSLFMDTG
+309 LKDIHQLFMDTG

-396 QAGKARRYQAM
+396 QANKARRYQGM

-417 HSQRQWAELDSS
+417 HAQRQWAELDGS
-429 RAASREELDS
+429 RSTSREELDS
-439 LAAKAYEMEIS
+439 LAAQAYEMEIA
-450 VSSAEEESQAQ
+450 VSAAEEEAMAQ
-461 RAALEEMEQH
+461 RAALEDMEQR
-471 LNAARQSVQD
+471 LNGARQTVQD

-495 NAERALEFE
+495 NAERVLEFE
-504 QMQDRYRGDVAAA
+504 QLQQRYRGEVAAA
-517 AEKFQLA
+517 EERFQMA

-531 DTELTSI
+531 ESELTQI
-538 TELLATELRRMEEVQ
+538 TDMLAAELRRMEEVQ
-553 ARAAEFTTL
+553 ARAAGFTAQ
-562 RADAD
+562 RSEADAL
-567 SRISALANDAGRIE
+567 ISSIANEAGRVE
-581 SRLSSLRAQSS
+581 SKLSSLRATSS
-592 NVLQQRDG
+592 TIGQQRDG
-600 AEARLAVLAQDAASA
+600 AEARLAILAQDAASA
-615 EESVLRLSEQLS
+615 EESLTRLREQFS
-627 TTTADIEAV
+627 TTGADIEIV
-636 TRELENRTVAV
+636 GRELEDRTAAM
-647 GAAESVLRE
+647 GAAESRLRE
-656 ARESFSVVE
+656 AREAMAVLE

-671 QRTLSEKDGRLGVL
+671 QRVFSEKDGRLGVL

-692 EGLSEGTQAVIGGL
+692 EGLSEGTQAVIAGL
-706 DNPDFFKPA
+706 DNPEFFGPA
-715 IHGALAQSIQVDPEY
+715 IHGALAQSIQVAPEF
-730 VIAVEALLGA
+730 VVAVEALLGA
-740 NLQAIIMKDTMM
+740 NLQAIIMKDTTM
-752 AESVMK
+752 AEHVMK
-758 TLTAQKLGRASL
+758 TLTSQKMGKASL
-770 LLRDMDRM
+770 LLKDMDRM

-795 WVINKVK
+795 WVINKINP
-802 AEPEVARAVERLVNH
+802 EPEVTRAIERLVNH
-817 SVLVPDLETAMRVF
+817 SVLVPDLETAMKVF

-846 ITGDGV
+846 ISGDGV
-852 LRGGSSKQDAEN
+852 LRGGASKKDEEN

-874 TLEAEVTALREQVAV
+874 ELQAEVAIFSEQLAV
-889 LNQRHDEAAAAID
+889 LNQHHEDCVTAID
-902 SATAG
+902 TASAI

-915 QNATMQLSTLRGQH
+915 QNATMQLSTLRGQQ

-935 VRDAEKKLQNLDWE
+935 VRDAEKRQQTLDWE

-955 RRAEAAIKMDEADA
+955 RRAEAATRMDQMELEVLA
-969 EIRSAMEMFDALI
+969 AMEQFDALI
-982 ARRNEAQNELEMLRA
+982 ARRSEAQNELEMLRA
-997 QEAGVSAELNE
+997 QESEVSAELNE

-1037 SGLIEERRRDI
+1037 RGLMEERRRDI
-1048 TTYED
+1048 STYDD
-1053 RAAALHAENAEIE
+1053 RAASLHIENAEIE
-1066 SNVERLRASVG
+1066 GNMERLRASIG
-1077 EAEEAVN
+1077 DAEETVS
-1084 RLQEERRVFI
+1084 RLQEERRAFV

-1107 RREQSVCVEQRGALE
+1107 RREQSVYVEKRGGLE
-1122 VRVTQLELKANA
+1122 VRVTQLELKADS
-1134 IADHILKRYNVA
+1134 IADHIQKRYNVA
-1146 LNEFTPDSYAL
+1146 LSEFTPDSYAL
-1157 AACLREIGKRVRKV
+1157 AACLRDIGKRGRKV
-1171 EVEGESDGAEQPSE
+1171 EAATDD
-1185 PIQSDE
+1185 DE
-1191 PAEEPVAFEWSRVE
+1191 APAPEVLEEAEEAPVFTNEGMDWGRVE

-1237 FLENQIAD
+1237 FLETQIND
-1245 TEKAKSE
+1245 TEAAKNE
-1252 LTEVIN
+1252 LLDVIN
-1258 KINTT
+1258 KINAT

-1274 IRVNFQ
+1274 IRTNFQ
-1280 DMFRE
+1280 EMFKE
-1285 LFGGGQANLV
+1285 LFGGGTANLI
-1295 MTEEADPLECGIEII
+1295 MTDEADPLECGIEII
-1310 AKPPGKQLTS
+1310 AKPPGKQLSS
-1320 ITLLSGGEKTMTAVA
+1320 ITLLSGGEKTMTAVS

-1361 NINRFIKILDRFVQQ
+1361 NINRFIKILDRFVGQ
-1376 SQFVVISHNKRTIAR
+1376 SQFVVISHNKKTIAR

-1413 RNREDSSEKNDVLGT
+1413 RNREESNQTTDVLG
-1428 ENATPIPSVAE
+1428 NSNPTPIPSVAE

-1446 LLSDSFSGSGGAA
+1446 LHSDNVSSANGAA

>member
-1 MIIGEKLLLLFRFWR
+1 
-16 VALLADFAVGFRLHA
+16 
-31 ARMCAFLAGS
+31 
-41 FRFFAASFCIGHGGD
+41 
-56 EGEDAREDE
+56 
-65 LSDVHRTLK
+65 
-74 IALKPPT
+74 
-81 PSDSYTIS
+81 
-89 KMPAGCVKCGNR
+89 
-101 DGTLNPNAAIGA
+101 
-113 CSRKGA
+113 
-119 VNFNRGVR
+119 
-127 VHSFGVENKVF
+127 
-138 ERSRRSKGILPYG
+138 
-151 SYPLDIAVHFIDRP
+151 
-165 QVIVL
+165 
-170 AGRRTPFQHRALLT
+170 
-184 HELPPM
+184 M

-198 GFKSFAPKTVLN
+198 GFKSFAPKTILN

-268 VSMTFS
+268 VSMTFT

-309 LKDIHSLFMDTG
+309 LKDIHQLFMDTG

-396 QAGKARRYQAM
+396 QANKARRYQGM

-417 HSQRQWAELDSS
+417 HAQRQWAELDGS
-429 RAASREELDS
+429 RSTSREELDS
-439 LAAKAYEMEIS
+439 LAAQAYEMEIA
-450 VSSAEEESQAQ
+450 VSAAEEEAMAQ
-461 RAALEEMEQH
+461 RAALEDMEQR
-471 LNAARQSVQD
+471 LNGARQTVQD

-495 NAERALEFE
+495 NAERVLEFE
-504 QMQDRYRGDVAAA
+504 QLQQRYRGEVAAA
-517 AEKFQLA
+517 EERFQMA

-531 DTELTSI
+531 ESELTQI
-538 TELLATELRRMEEVQ
+538 TDMLAAELRRMEEVQ
-553 ARAAEFTTL
+553 ARAAGFTAQ
-562 RADAD
+562 RSEADAL
-567 SRISALANDAGRIE
+567 ISSIANEAGRVE
-581 SRLSSLRAQSS
+581 SKLSSLRATSS
-592 NVLQQRDG
+592 TIGQQRDG
-600 AEARLAVLAQDAASA
+600 AEARLAILAQDAASA
-615 EESVLRLSEQLS
+615 EESLTRLREQFS
-627 TTTADIEAV
+627 TTGADIEIV
-636 TRELENRTVAV
+636 GRELEDRTAAM
-647 GAAESVLRE
+647 GAAESRLRE
-656 ARESFSVVE
+656 AREAMAVLE

-671 QRTLSEKDGRLGVL
+671 QRVFSEKDGRLGVL

-692 EGLSEGTQAVIGGL
+692 EGLSEGTQAVIAGL
-706 DNPDFFKPA
+706 DNPEFFGPA
-715 IHGALAQSIQVDPEY
+715 IHGALAQSIQVAPEF
-730 VIAVEALLGA
+730 VVAVEALLGA
-740 NLQAIIMKDTMM
+740 NLQAIIMKDTTM
-752 AESVMK
+752 AEHVMK
-758 TLTAQKLGRASL
+758 TLTSQKMGKASL
-770 LLRDMDRM
+770 LLKDMDRM

-795 WVINKVK
+795 WVINKINP
-802 AEPEVARAVERLVNH
+802 EPEVTRAIERLVNH
-817 SVLVPDLETAMRVF
+817 SVLVPDLETAMKVF

-846 ITGDGV
+846 ISGDGV
-852 LRGGSSKQDAEN
+852 LRGGASKKDEEN

-874 TLEAEVTALREQVAV
+874 ELQAEVAIFSEQLAV
-889 LNQRHDEAAAAID
+889 LNQHHEDCVTAID
-902 SATAG
+902 TASAI

-915 QNATMQLSTLRGQH
+915 QNATMQLSTLRGQQ

-935 VRDAEKKLQNLDWE
+935 VRDAEKRQQTLDWE

-955 RRAEAAIKMDEADA
+955 RRAEAATRMDQMELEVLA
-969 EIRSAMEMFDALI
+969 AMEQFDALI
-982 ARRNEAQNELEMLRA
+982 ARRSEAQNELEMLRA
-997 QEAGVSAELNE
+997 QESEVSAELNE

-1037 SGLIEERRRDI
+1037 RGLMEERRRDI
-1048 TTYED
+1048 STYDD
-1053 RAAALHAENAEIE
+1053 RAASLHIENAEIE
-1066 SNVERLRASVG
+1066 GNMERLRASIG
-1077 EAEEAVN
+1077 DAEETVS
-1084 RLQEERRVFI
+1084 RLQEERRAFV

-1107 RREQSVCVEQRGALE
+1107 RREQSVYVEKRGGLE
-1122 VRVTQLELKANA
+1122 VRVTQLELKADS
-1134 IADHILKRYNVA
+1134 IADHIQKRYNVA
-1146 LNEFTPDSYAL
+1146 LSEFTPDSYAL
-1157 AACLREIGKRVRKV
+1157 AACLRDIGKRGRKV
-1171 EVEGESDGAEQPSE
+1171 EAATDD
-1185 PIQSDE
+1185 DE
-1191 PAEEPVAFEWSRVE
+1191 APAPEVLEEAEEAPVFTNEGMDWGRVE

-1237 FLENQIAD
+1237 FLETQIND
-1245 TEKAKSE
+1245 TEAAKNE
-1252 LTEVIN
+1252 LLDVIN
-1258 KINTT
+1258 KINAT

-1274 IRVNFQ
+1274 IRTNFQ
-1280 DMFRE
+1280 EMFKE
-1285 LFGGGQANLV
+1285 LFGGGTANLI
-1295 MTEEADPLECGIEII
+1295 MTDEADPLECGIEII

-1361 NINRFIKILDRFVQQ
+1361 NINRFIKILDRFVGQ
-1376 SQFVVISHNKRTIAR
+1376 SQFVVISHNKKTIAR

-1413 RNREDSSEKNDVLGT
+1413 RNREESNQTTDVLG
-1428 ENATPIPSVAE
+1428 NSNPTPIPSVAE

-1446 LLSDSFSGSGGAA
+1446 LHSDNVSSANGAA

>member
-1 MIIGEKLLLLFRFWR
+1 
-16 VALLADFAVGFRLHA
+16 
-31 ARMCAFLAGS
+31 
-41 FRFFAASFCIGHGGD
+41 
-56 EGEDAREDE
+56 
-65 LSDVHRTLK
+65 
-74 IALKPPT
+74 
-81 PSDSYTIS
+81 
-89 KMPAGCVKCGNR
+89 
-101 DGTLNPNAAIGA
+101 
-113 CSRKGA
+113 
-119 VNFNRGVR
+119 
-127 VHSFGVENKVF
+127 
-138 ERSRRSKGILPYG
+138 
-151 SYPLDIAVHFIDRP
+151 
-165 QVIVL
+165 
-170 AGRRTPFQHRALLT
+170 
-184 HELPPM
+184 M

-259 SRKALGMAE
+259 SRQALGMAE

-309 LKDIHSLFMDTG
+309 LKDIHTLFMDTG

-396 QAGKARRYQAM
+396 QAAKARRYQAM

-439 LAAKAYEMEIS
+439 LAAKAYEMEIA
-450 VSSAEEESQAQ
+450 VSSAEEEAQAQ
-461 RAALEEMEQH
+461 RAALEEMEQR
-471 LNAARQSVQD
+471 LNGARQSVQD

-504 QMQDRYRGDVAAA
+504 QLQERYRSDVAAA
-517 AEKFQLA
+517 EEKFQLA

-531 DTELTSI
+531 DSELTSI
-538 TELLATELRRMEEVQ
+538 TEMLASELRRMEEVQ
-553 ARAAEFTTL
+553 ARAAGFTAQ

-567 SRISALANDAGRIE
+567 TRISALANDAGRVE
-581 SRLSSLRAQSS
+581 SRLGSLRAQSS

-615 EESVLRLSEQLS
+615 EESVTRLREQLN
-627 TTTADIEAV
+627 TATADIEAV
-636 TRELENRTVAV
+636 TRELENLTVAL

-656 ARESFSVVE
+656 ARENFAQVE

-671 QRTLSEKDGRLGVL
+671 QRVLSERDGRLGVL
-685 LQLNTAG
+685 QQLNTAG
-692 EGLSEGTQAVIGGL
+692 EGLSEGTQAVIAGL

-730 VIAVEALLGA
+730 VTAVEALLGA

-802 AEPEVARAVERLVNH
+802 AEPEVARAIERLVNH

-846 ITGDGV
+846 ISGDGV
-852 LRGGSSKQDAEN
+852 LRGGASKQDEEN

-874 TLEAEVTALREQVAV
+874 SLEAEVAGLREQVAA
-889 LNQRHDEAAAAID
+889 LNVRHDAAVAAID
-902 SATAG
+902 SATAA

-915 QNATMQLSTLRGQH
+915 QNATMQLSTLRGQQ

-949 KQNAEA
+949 KQSAEA
-955 RRAEAAIKMDEADA
+955 RRAEAALKMDEAEA
-969 EIRSAMEMFDALI
+969 EIRGAMEMFDALI
-982 ARRNEAQNELEMLRA
+982 ARRNEAQNDLEMLRA
-997 QEAGVSAELNE
+997 QESEVSSELND

-1037 SGLIEERRRDI
+1037 RGLIEERRRDI
-1048 TTYED
+1048 ASYDD
-1053 RAAALHAENAEIE
+1053 RASALHAENAEIE
-1066 SNVERLRASVG
+1066 SNMERLRASVG
-1077 EAEEAVN
+1077 EAEESVN
-1084 RLQEERRVFI
+1084 RLQEERRAFVS
-1094 AGAEE
+1094 GAEE

-1134 IADHILKRYNVA
+1134 ISDHILKRYNVA

-1157 AACLREIGKRVRKV
+1157 AACLRDIGKRVRKV
-1171 EVEGESDGAEQPSE
+1171 DANVDSDSSA
-1185 PIQSDE
+1185 
-1191 PAEEPVAFEWSRVE
+1191 AEETPAAESEAEITEDAEASVLSNESLDWGRVE
-1205 TLVRELDT
+1205 VLVRELDT

-1222 MDAIAEYEELEQRNT
+1222 IDAIAEYEELEQRNS
-1237 FLENQIAD
+1237 FLENQITD
-1245 TEKAKSE
+1245 TEKAKAE
-1252 LTEVIN
+1252 LIEVIN

-1274 IRVNFQ
+1274 IRGNFQ
-1280 DMFRE
+1280 EMFRE

-1413 RNREDSSEKNDVLGT
+1413 RNRDESSEKRDVLGSD
-1428 ENATPIPSVAE
+1428 NATPIPSVAE

-1446 LLSDSFSGSGGAA
+1446 LLSENMESSGGAA